1 MAMNGQKLGELLM
14 DADIITKRQLAKACQ
29 KQVAG
34 DKRKIGEILVELNYV
49 TVGDL
54 TEVVMEQAKKAKA
67 DVEKSKRDLVLS
79 QQILKSKTKPK
90 LTQIIKPEPVMETK
104 PIDISEDAV
113 MKTKFALDVK
123 TLIAAATGIASL
135 VGMWY
140 MLQADIQEAKE
151 LPSLKSLYEAEYP
164 SRPEGYNWPRS
175 YEQYKDNVEGLQDEM
190 DEAYEK
196 IEELEET
203 IKELEK
209 EIKSLERRKRDK

>member
-49 TVGDL
+49 TIEDL
-54 TEVVMEQAKKAKA
+54 TEVVMEQANKAKA

-196 IEELEET
+196 IEELQDV
-203 IKELEK
+203 IKELQND
-209 EIKSLERRKRDK
+209 IKSLERRKRDK